1 MKLFVQARK
10 DGYNVLYPKP
20 TPTEFFQFAGD
31 IRPDSKD
38 PNLLGKFIYT
48 ISFANGGCIFT
59 KHVIIQDVQR
69 QGLGNIGFSI
79 FISNIKKLSGND
91 VIKLLDELLNTYC
104 KNYCPDYYLENKT
117 EDWAIFEAI
126 KNQYKLYDLSN
137 DDTEN
142 YQRGTADAAFVY
154 YIDKTELCKFF
165 DNPYQEE
172 YSKYKQVFFVEK
184 NLEGKSDNPLNAIPH
199 DPSANLTGKIDL
211 ENPKYKLIY
220 NQQAR
225 GGVKIEVKVNGS
237 LRYSKSK
244 IKRKEDLQIIWSKQ
258 FCETKVKS
266 GKCYEIGSDFL
277 EINDVEKTITVKEI
291 EIHPITYTLLI
302 QTKDRF
308 SNPISDAEIALKISN
323 YLPERKAI
331 NNSIQITAEELQ
343 NKCYII
349 AKKDNLISPKRE
361 IKLEDTKGSI
371 SLILSE
377 HKKVSFYVK
386 DENGLVNNYNIQIS
400 NKEVQPKEGNVV
412 FIGDEIE
419 KTWQISVSHRDYET
433 ERFNYCPANDDN
445 PKYVILK
452 KKTFSGQGQ
461 SPNRKKYYI
470 KIDEKKGKRSYK
482 GSSINEYEYKH
493 PQFKCDSKYG
503 YKFERWECFENKPY
517 DNYDGYYEAIFKG
530 LWYRKVP
537 KLAWIFVITAIVAS
551 TVFLLVNSDGSDSNS
566 NIVNAEINNKVN
578 SYIEG
583 IELNL
588 DTLKE
593 YKRKYCDSSTIIQSD
608 VKEKSWWQELWIFGS
623 DDNSSSTTELSDTP
637 DLCAKIDKAIT
648 IRTAI
653 NLGKIDDLKGQM
665 FSESQQKFKNSID
678 SIEDKY
684 KKQIGD
690 TLTLLADTVS
700 RMNLNQVAELILKTQ
715 RDLREKETVIQKENE
730 LEKNRNQDKQNEQKI
745 KNQQKNNTQNQHNS
759 QTQNQQSNSNSLE
772 NEFWSLVNSGNEQM
786 DSYDALLKKNE
797 KVGGEI
803 IDYLNI
809 ICRNPASFKKF
820 KDIPEIDRKSA
831 KTLKDIKIK

>member
-142 YQRGTADAAFVY
+142 YQQGAGDAAYVY
-154 YIDKTELCKFF
+154 YTDKTELCKFF

-172 YSKYKQVFFVEK
+172 YSAYKQIFFVEK
-184 NLEGKSDNPLNAIPH
+184 TLEGKPENPLNALRH

-211 ENPKYKLIY
+211 ENPYKLIY

-349 AKKDNLISPKRE
+349 AKKDNLISLQRE

-537 KLAWIFVITAIVAS
+537 KLAWIFGIIAIVAS

-578 SYIEG
+578 SYIAG

-593 YKRKYCDSSTIIQSD
+593 YKRKYCDSTSIIQSN
-608 VKEKSWWQELWIFGS
+608 VKEKSFLQKIWIFGS

-637 DLCAKIDKAIT
+637 DLCAKIDKAIA

-653 NLGKIDDLKGQM
+653 NLGKIDELKRQY
-665 FSESQQKFKNSID
+665 FSELQQNFKNTID
-678 SIEDKY
+678 SIDVKY
-684 KKQIGD
+684 NKQIGD
-690 TLTLLADTVS
+690 TLKVRKVS
-700 RMNLNQVAELILKTQ
+700 LMNLDQVAKLIKTTQ
-715 RDLREKETVIQKENE
+715 KDLREKEALIQKEKAS
-730 LEKNRNQDKQNEQKI
+730 EKSTIPEKQNFPKI
-745 KNQQKNNTQNQHNS
+745 KEVPKSDNVNQQTTPIQK
-759 QTQNQQSNSNSLE
+759 QQSSGISLDK
-772 NEFWSLVNSGNEQM
+772 EFWDLVHSGNAQM
-786 DSYDALLKKNE
+786 EAYSNLLKKHKN
-797 KVGGEI
+797 KGGDI
-803 IDYLNI
+803 IAYLNK
-809 ICRNPASFKKF
+809 ICKNSASFKKF
-820 KDIPEIDRKSA
+820 KDIPEMDRKSA
-831 KTLKDIKIK
+831 KTLTEIDIN

>member
-20 TPTEFFQFAGD
+20 TPSEFFQFAGD

-38 PNLLGKFIYT
+38 HNLLGKFIYT

-59 KHVIIQDVQR
+59 KHVIVQDVQR

-79 FISNIKKLSGND
+79 FIPNNKKLSGND
-91 VIKLLDELLNTYC
+91 SIKLLDDLLNSYC

-117 EDWAIFEAI
+117 EDWAIFETIA
-126 KNQYKLYDLSN
+126 NQYDSRMHNLSA

-154 YIDKTELCKFF
+154 CDKTELFKFF
-165 DNPYQEE
+165 DNPYLEE
-172 YSKYKQVFFVEK
+172 FRPYKQVFFVEK
-184 NLEGKSDNPLNAIPH
+184 NLEDKSDNPLNAIPH

-266 GKCYEIGSDFL
+266 GKWYEIGSEFL
-277 EINDVEKTITVKEI
+277 EINDIEKTITVKEI
-291 EIHPITYTLLI
+291 DIHPTTYTLSI
-302 QTKDRF
+302 HTKDRF
-308 SNPISDAEIALKISN
+308 SNPITDAEITLKIGN
-323 YLPERKAI
+323 YSPGRNAI
-331 NNSIQITAEELQ
+331 NNTIQITEEELQ

-349 AKKDNLISPKRE
+349 AQKDNLISPQRE

-377 HKKVSFYVK
+377 HKKINFNVK

-400 NKEVQPKEGNVV
+400 NKEVQPKEGNAV

-433 ERFNYCPANDDN
+433 EHFNYCPAKDDN

-452 KKTFSGQGQ
+452 RKTFSGQGQ

-482 GSSINEYEYKH
+482 GSHINEYEYKH
-493 PQFKCDSKYG
+493 PPFECDSKYG
-503 YKFERWECFENKPY
+503 YKFERWEFFENKPY

-537 KLAWIFVITAIVAS
+537 KLAWIFGIIAIVAS

-593 YKRKYCDSSTIIQSD
+593 YKRKYCDSTSIIQSN
-608 VKEKSWWQELWIFGS
+608 VKEKSFWQKIWIFGS
-623 DDNSSSTTELSDTP
+623 DDNGNSTSESSVIP
-637 DLCAKIDKAIT
+637 DFCSIIDNAIA

-653 NLGKIDDLKGQM
+653 NLGKIDDLKGKV
-665 FSESQQKFKNSID
+665 FSESQQNFKSSID
-678 SIEDKY
+678 SIEEKY
-684 KKQIGD
+684 LKQIGD
-690 TLTLLADTVS
+690 TLNVRKVS
-700 RMNLNQVAELILKTQ
+700 ILNLNQVAELILKTQ
-715 RDLREKETVIQKENE
+715 NDLRDKEKLIQKENE
-730 LEKNRNQDKQNEQKI
+730 LEKNTNQEKQNEQKI
-745 KNQQKNNTQNQHNS
+745 KDQQKSNTKNQQSS
-759 QTQNQQSNSNSLE
+759 QTQKQQSSGISLDK
-772 NEFWSLVNSGNEQM
+772 EFWDLVHSGNAQM
-786 DSYDALLKKNE
+786 EAYSNLLKKHKN
-797 KVGGEI
+797 KGGDI
-803 IDYLNI
+803 IAYLNK
-809 ICRNPASFKKF
+809 ICKNSASFKKF
-820 KDIPEIDRKSA
+820 KDIPEMDRKSA
-831 KTLKDIKIK
+831 KTLTEIDIN